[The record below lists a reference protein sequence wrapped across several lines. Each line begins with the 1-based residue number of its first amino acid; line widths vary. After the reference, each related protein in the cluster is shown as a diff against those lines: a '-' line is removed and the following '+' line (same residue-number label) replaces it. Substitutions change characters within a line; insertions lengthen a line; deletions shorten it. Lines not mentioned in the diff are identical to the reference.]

1 MIIDMKGRGRTAF
14 WQAYEG
20 LRAASTTLVLPGSLF
35 HLTEFSAFQPWALLD
50 VKFRYS
56 LFVLSLCPPFLLCI
70 FHFLVS
76 SKGLLLSNLQLRI
89 TVLEKK
95 I

>member
-35 HLTEFSAFQPWALLD
+35 HLIEFSAFQPWALLD

-70 FHFLVS
+70 HHFLAS
-76 SKGLLLSNLQLRI
+76 SKRLHLSNIQLRI
-89 TVLEKK
+89 TVVEKN
-95 I
+95 

>member
-20 LRAASTTLVLPGSLF
+20 LRAASTTLVLPGGVL
-35 HLTEFSAFQPWALLD
+35 HLVEFSAFQLWALLD

-56 LFVLSLCPPFLLCI
+56 LFVLGLCPPILLWFKSFSI
-70 FHFLVS
+70 LYIIS
-76 SKGLLLSNLQLRI
+76 
-89 TVLEKK
+89 
-95 I
+95 